1 LLLST
6 RAKPIAI
13 PKPLKQPSGIPEN
26 EELRNKIAIVRQR
39 HDSRA
44 AKVSQEKQSQENVD
58 ISQESP
64 QKKAPQYDPFTV
76 KYPYEVLSA
85 RPRPPKCDPSNLE
98 VTSCQPQTHS
108 LICWCHPLIHTLL
121 GAFRNT

>member
-1 LLLST
+1 LST
-6 RAKPIAI
+6 RDKPITI

-44 AKVSQEKQSQENVD
+44 KVLQERQSQETVD

-64 QKKAPQYDPFTV
+64 QRKTPQYDPFTV

-98 VTSCQPQTHS
+98 VTSC
-108 LICWCHPLIHTLL
+108 
-121 GAFRNT
+121 